1 MFINNEPYY
10 LQEWI
15 QRKGDLFMHP
25 SLPDA
30 TFVGL
35 ASQPSSVTPVG
46 LAGNGG
52 EGGRPERSEG
62 DVRIPWH
69 YLRLGN

>member
-1 MFINNEPYY
+1 
-10 LQEWI
+10 
-15 QRKGDLFMHP
+15 MHP

-46 LAGNGG
+46 LAGNDG